1 MHDVPRPASKP
12 RLLEQVRQA
21 IRRLHYS
28 LRTEETYL
36 HWIRRFIY
44 FHGKRH
50 PRDLGPV
57 EVTAFLNHLAR
68 DRGVAAST
76 QNQALASL
84 LFLYKEVLTLSLP
97 WLEGLER
104 VRKPARVPTV
114 LTASEA
120 QRLLSRLAGDRW
132 LMASLLYGAG
142 LRLRE
147 CLRLRVKDVDF
158 EYRQIIVR
166 DGKGAKDR
174 VTLLPD
180 SVVPALKEHL
190 ERAKLLHERDLTEGF
205 GDVELPA
212 ALHAKYPRAAYEW
225 PGSSSFL
232 RTSARRIPAPASS
245 GAITYT
251 KTTSFAGSSRPRAPL
266 GLRST

>member
-1 MHDVPRPASKP
+1 MDDVPRPESKP

-50 PRDLGPV
+50 PRDLGAA

-84 LFLYKEVLTLSLP
+84 LFLYKEVLALSLP

-104 VRKPARVPTV
+104 VRKPARVPPCSPPRRHS
-114 LTASEA
+114 AC
-120 QRLLSRLAGDRW
+120 SRVSQGT
-132 LMASLLYGAG
+132 
-142 LRLRE
+142 
-147 CLRLRVKDVDF
+147 
-158 EYRQIIVR
+158 
-166 DGKGAKDR
+166 DG
-174 VTLLPD
+174 
-180 SVVPALKEHL
+180 
-190 ERAKLLHERDLTEGF
+190 
-205 GDVELPA
+205 
-212 ALHAKYPRAAYEW
+212 
-225 PGSSSFL
+225 
-232 RTSARRIPAPASS
+232 
-245 GAITYT
+245 
-251 KTTSFAGSSRPRAPL
+251 
-266 GLRST
+266 